1 MVSTLQRVYQRP
13 ARKRPQNRQRIPLG
27 CGDPFEILQPF
38 EEFGVLFLV
47 LLAFKE
53 KDLGKCVHS
62 TLPGLVNIQRA
73 IENGDR
79 NS

>member
-1 MVSTLQRVYQRP
+1 
-13 ARKRPQNRQRIPLG
+13 
-27 CGDPFEILQPF
+27 
-38 EEFGVLFLV
+38 V